1 MEADVIGDDLKKMAV
16 VTKKEVA
23 ISVMTDDKET
33 VTQMEVDVIG
43 DNKETTKKE
52 VAISVMTDGKE
63 TLTQVEVDVIGDDD
77 ETGGE
82 EGARVGNGR
91 RTP

>member
-1 MEADVIGDDLKKMAV
+1 MTKKRAGVRKQEVEADVIGDDLKKMAV
-16 VTKKEVA
+16 V
-23 ISVMTDDKET
+23 
-33 VTQMEVDVIG
+33 
-43 DNKETTKKE
+43 TKKE